1 MKLCVFTFIF
11 TFLFILISEKA
22 IAQDRIVSKSGK
34 VSQCDIT
41 QVEDDTLFFNFK
53 INDNVSKTY
62 IAMSDVKDYHI
73 GKVEKLRAE
82 LDTASFFSIKL
93 EDGTGLMGKIIFI
106 DKSKVIFDDN
116 NLGKITINGETI
128 VSSTKENNNAFYHI
142 TLIDGNELHGQII
155 VRRKNELD
163 IQTKSLGKVT
173 VSVNNIKK
181 MREVQQGSV
190 KGGEYWFPN
199 PNNTRYLFAPTAIP
213 LKKGEGYY
221 QNAYVVSNSAN
232 YGLSDNFSIGGGIVL
247 PVVAF
252 LTPKMGFKVAE
263 KVHVGVG
270 AILGLM
276 PETALGILYGVTT
289 YGTDEHNV
297 TLSLGYGFLN
307 DEFTKN
313 PIINLGAMTRVSK
326 RVALVTENW
335 VVPYRDYEYNYN
347 YVTGISTETYTDKY
361 YALITYG
368 LRIMK
373 ERITFDIA
381 LVNSK
386 DIIEFLPIG
395 IPYVDF
401 VYKF

>member
-1 MKLCVFTFIF
+1 MKKRLTI
-11 TFLFILISEKA
+11 FLFILISIIVAEGI
-22 IAQDRIVSKSGK
+22 IAQDKIITKSGTTIEG
-34 VSQCDIT
+34 DIT
-41 QVEDDTLFFNFK
+41 SINDEAIFINMKV
-53 INDNVSKTY
+53 NDNVSKTFVSLDQ
-62 IAMSDVKDYHI
+62 IEDFFVE
-73 GKVEKLRAE
+73 KVEKLRNE
-82 LDTASFFSIKL
+82 LDTATFFAIKL

-106 DKSKVIFDDN
+106 DKSKIIFDDN
-116 NLGKITINGETI
+116 NLGKITISGETI
-128 VSSTKENNNAFYHI
+128 VSATKENKSAFYQI

-155 VRRKNELD
+155 ERRKNELD

-173 VSVNNIKK
+173 VSVKNIKK
-181 MREVQQGSV
+181 MREVTQGSM

-199 PNNTRYLFAPTAIP
+199 PNNTRYLFAPTGIP

-221 QNAYVVSNSAN
+221 QNAYVVANSVQ

-252 LTPKMGFKVAE
+252 LTPKVGFTVAE
-263 KVHVGVG
+263 KFHVGGG
-270 AILGLM
+270 AILALM
-276 PETALGILYGVTT
+276 PEATLGILYGVTT

-297 TLSLGYGFLN
+297 TVGLGYGFIEE
-307 DEFTKN
+307 EFTKK
-313 PIINLGAMTRVSK
+313 PIINLAGMTRVSK

-335 VVPYRDYEYNYN
+335 MVPYRDYDSNYN
-347 YVTGISTETYTDKY
+347 QVTGVSTETYTDKY

-395 IPYVDF
+395 IPYIDF